1 MEPTPQPYDPLD
13 DAFFDSLLDDSFD
26 SDTLLPALGPNCDDV
41 IRDPFLPQPFCAER
55 ALYVCDFIRQLPPD
69 AETVARQVFRR

>member
-1 MEPTPQPYDPLD
+1 MQDI
-13 DAFFDSLLDDSFD
+13 FDETFLRDLLDDTAD
-26 SDTLLPALGPNCDDV
+26 SSTILPALGPTCDDV

-55 ALYVCDFIRQLPPD
+55 ALYVCDFIRQLPQD